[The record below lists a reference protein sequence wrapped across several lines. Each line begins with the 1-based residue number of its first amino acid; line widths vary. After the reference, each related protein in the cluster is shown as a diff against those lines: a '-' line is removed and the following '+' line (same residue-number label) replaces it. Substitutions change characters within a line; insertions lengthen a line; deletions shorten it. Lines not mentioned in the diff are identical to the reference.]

1 MTKYS
6 FTLLDE
12 MLEPIEACNIPD
24 GDDIETAKKQAV
36 DYLREHP
43 TPVATLT
50 IDDAETLESAH
61 DSIDIL
67 YNPSDDTARFINPY
81 TGEEL

>member
-1 MTKYS
+1 MAKYS

-12 MLEPIEACNIPD
+12 YLEVIEACNIPD
-24 GDDIETAKKQAV
+24 GDDLETAKQQAV

-43 TPVATLT
+43 IPVATLT
-50 IDDAETLESAH
+50 IEDAKTFEPAM

-67 YNPSDDTARFINPY
+67 YNQENDKAAFVNPL

>member
-1 MTKYS
+1 MAKYS

-12 MLEPIEACNIPD
+12 YLEVIEACNIPD
-24 GDDIETAKKQAV
+24 GDDLETAKQQAV

-43 TPVATLT
+43 IPVATLT
-50 IDDAETLESAH
+50 IEDAKTFEPAM

-67 YNPSDDTARFINPY
+67 YNPENDKAAFVNPL